1 MAFDSTSSG
10 EPEHEEP
17 TLAERVRVQNL
28 IWSLIGVVVLGVAVL
43 AFKPLIL
50 SAMLWFWNLF

>member
-10 EPEHEEP
+10 ESEHEEP

-28 IWSLIGVVVLGVAVL
+28 IWSLIGVVVIGAAVL

>member
-1 MAFDSTSSG
+1 MAFDSSSSDG
-10 EPEHEEP
+10 PEHREP

-28 IWSLIGVVVLGVAVL
+28 IWSLIGVVVLGIAML
-43 AFKPLIL
+43 LFKPQIQ